1 MFRDR
6 RESCQ
11 AQRNPFGHGGEA
23 GVPNASAGFEQFH
36 HTQATKARQVQV
48 PEVPKELYVIGRLLS
63 FVYLPPDDS
72 KKPHQPHVHELG
84 DYGTHKN
91 KDVST
96 YPLITADKNN
106 ELVIIRDKSDYYI
119 DSRGVIG

>member
-1 MFRDR
+1 MR
-6 RESCQ
+6 Q
-11 AQRNPFGHGGEA
+11 NPFGRGGEA
-23 GVPNASAGFEQFH
+23 GVANASEGFEQFH
-36 HTQATKARQVQV
+36 HATPTKSRQVQV

-63 FVYLPPDDS
+63 FVYLPFGES
-72 KKPHQPHVHELG
+72 QKPHQPHIHELG

-96 YPLITADKNN
+96 FPLIAANKDN
-106 ELVIIRDKSDYYI
+106 ELFIIRDKSDYYI